1 MCDNLNDNTDE
12 QSSGRDDWEMFQ
24 SKAESRNVRW
34 KEEAEVPEVPHMWPP
49 THLPGD
55 QGRHR
60 E

>member
-34 KEEAEVPEVPHMWPP
+34 KEEAEVPEVPHM
-49 THLPGD
+49 
-55 QGRHR
+55 
-60 E
+60 